1 MSPLFCFKVL
11 AQGLVVTAKNV
22 EAVVSDMTVKLAN
35 FEMTLATNF
44 NAFLKTNTCTFASV
58 SSVQYKLYCCE
69 IFFIKKTVFLGVLE
83 EIQTANF
90 Y

>member
-58 SSVQYKLYCCE
+58 SNIQYRLY
-69 IFFIKKTVFLGVLE
+69 ILIHKTVFLWFLRKSKLQ
-83 EIQTANF
+83 ISI
-90 Y
+90 